1 MAWLEV
7 GVLFVA
13 ESPHMKTVE
22 VAYPHIVRKDE
33 EPARLFRDAIPA
45 IYFPR
50 GGYDTKPL
58 QDGIYQI
65 DFAENGV
72 TAQAQAAY

>member
-7 GVLFVA
+7 GVLFVV

-45 IYFPR
+45 ILVPAR
-50 GGYDTKPL
+50 WL
-58 QDGIYQI
+58 
-65 DFAENGV
+65 
-72 TAQAQAAY
+72 